1 MLEKEVFVE
10 YYANAKKSGNQPW
23 HHSNPTGFLPK
34 IVEQAEKPGKA
45 LDMGC
50 GTGVD
55 GVFLAKNGWDV
66 TCLDFMPDAI
76 EMTKDR
82 AKENNVSLKA
92 IEADIVEWQCD
103 EKFDLLIDAGLLH
116 NMRRERILTYMD
128 KIYDLLNPGGHL
140 MLAHWESMNDD
151 DRLSAG
157 PRRSTRAQIEKLFS
171 RTFGSPTE
179 FERFQVQT
187 CKLCE
192 GYICGR
198 NKEPACSEVGPK
210 LSIGFYWFTK

>member
-1 MLEKEVFVE
+1 LQLLKDDKEMLEKEVFVE

-82 AKENNVSLKA
+82 AK
-92 IEADIVEWQCD
+92 
-103 EKFDLLIDAGLLH
+103 
-116 NMRRERILTYMD
+116 
-128 KIYDLLNPGGHL
+128 
-140 MLAHWESMNDD
+140 
-151 DRLSAG
+151 
-157 PRRSTRAQIEKLFS
+157 
-171 RTFGSPTE
+171 
-179 FERFQVQT
+179 
-187 CKLCE
+187 
-192 GYICGR
+192 
-198 NKEPACSEVGPK
+198 
-210 LSIGFYWFTK
+210 